1 MEFFIQNLDFV
12 VGPNNAMKSYY
23 KNRMILYV
31 MFLVNLFFE
40 SILTVYL
47 YRNKEFLLIQL
58 NEVYRGY
65 DKQRQILI
73 FESLVM
79 ANLSVNLVCYVI
91 SFYAIFSH
99 RVTNYQIMLFF
110 MLVGMMLRVG
120 LCYVNVMN
128 VFMLVLKI
136 FTFVF
141 AKYVLSLLY
150 AVLLV
155 PEEDGQEF

>member
-1 MEFFIQNLDFV
+1 ML
-12 VGPNNAMKSYY
+12 
-23 KNRMILYV
+23 LYL

-40 SILTVYL
+40 SVLTAYL
-47 YRNKEFLLIQL
+47 FRNKEFLLIEL
-58 NEVYRGY
+58 NEIYRGY
-65 DKQRQILI
+65 DKNKLNQIFQRLI
-73 FESLVM
+73 M
-79 ANLSVNLVCYVI
+79 ANLVVNLLQYVI

-110 MLVGMMLRVG
+110 MAFGMFCRIG

-128 VFMLVLKI
+128 IFMLVLKLL
-136 FTFVF
+136 TFVF

-155 PEEDGQEF
+155 PDDQEFQQP